1 MIKSPRPRSPRWIS
15 TSIPQTEWG
24 STLALYSSAEY
35 HVNNLVSPV
44 LFQEGLSLIPDNAVV
59 VEIAPH
65 ALLQVSDKDCNEFL
79 SPTGDKFF
87 FFFEQ
92 HSNWIT
98 LTSSPG
104 HSEAQPQAHLFH
116 FALVE
121 ERTCQQLGVLSFS
134 HRQDLHEWVSTDLVI
149 LQNIIKAIIV
159 SYIFFSCL
167 FCSINID
174 SKQLYP
180 AVKYPVPVG
189 TPLISPLI
197 QWDHSQSWDVPKVED
212 FPAGSGG
219 STSATVYNI
228 GEYNINI

>member
-79 SPTGDKFF
+79 SPTGDTFF

-159 SYIFFSCL
+159 SYIYFFLVCFVVLILTVSSCIQLSSTL
-167 FCSINID
+167 FQWGPPSSLLLSSGTILRAGMCLRWRISQQDLEAPPQPLCTTLVNI
-174 SKQLYP
+174 
-180 AVKYPVPVG
+180 
-189 TPLISPLI
+189 I
-197 QWDHSQSWDVPKVED
+197 
-212 FPAGSGG
+212 
-219 STSATVYNI
+219 
-228 GEYNINI
+228 